1 MLWCPLRISHRGSH
15 CCETS
20 VWSHSR
26 SFDLLSHQLTFN
38 ETETSADKSVQSVAE
53 LSLHFLMMFCS
64 DCLAAWWWVQWIGSS
79 FYIPALG
86 EREETVWLLQ
96 HINPLPSLF
105 DSQTQLLI
113 FILVSHRCQ
122 TNLKLHVI
130 QILDSITKIYSV
142 FINDVLSCRKTG
154 SRGNILR

>member
-1 MLWCPLRISHRGSH
+1 MYWQVCPISGWTDLAFPHDVPLWL
-15 CCETS
+15 
-20 VWSHSR
+20 
-26 SFDLLSHQLTFN
+26 
-38 ETETSADKSVQSVAE
+38 ADR
-53 LSLHFLMMFCS
+53 
-64 DCLAAWWWVQWIGSS
+64 AAWWWVQWIGSS

-130 QILDSITKIYSV
+130 QILDSITKTNWVHQFMYRLGGKQAGASFWDKYLNV
-142 FINDVLSCRKTG
+142 MCFWVQQLAFGRVLWRW
-154 SRGNILR
+154 NNLEHF